1 MFGCGLQGEE
11 GERET
16 ERDRERQRETL
27 SHRTDDDDAAGPA
40 TVRAK
45 ELINSRPARRTEP
58 PSIEVGAASAERR
71 DGLQV

>member
-1 MFGCGLQGEE
+1 LGVDFRG
-11 GERET
+11 R
-16 ERDRERQRETL
+16 RVRERQRETL